1 VDMDG
6 SGSGFQGRDGI
17 HMYSFAFGVWE
28 MDSRSGQG
36 VWREGY
42 ERSFTAMDLCIMNAN
57 ELASAAVTSSDS

>member
-1 VDMDG
+1 MVY
-6 SGSGFQGRDGI
+6 
-17 HMYSFAFGVWE
+17 MYYFAFGVWE

-57 ELASAAVTSSDS
+57 KLASAALNMI